1 MTSQNT
7 DIPNSTAVKTTN
19 LPKRNRFSHLLPD
32 RFQTRKNP
40 SIHES
45 QHVIIKQP
53 MVQELDDDEELSPTR
68 RRADTMPSQ
77 SSNFP
82 YDRVNENYLT
92 AVAAATNPT
101 SSDHYHH
108 QQSNNNNSNNNNA
121 SRNRSGSIQT
131 PFTPGI
137 FNTWLN
143 DSIQSPTSPTTTDQL
158 LRGDANHTI
167 TSTLASL
174 GLDDND
180 TSINHHL
187 NYQQHH
193 MLHTSKSNSSLHSSE
208 WVQQQS
214 SNYGFTSN
222 SPSSVEMKLKGNT
235 TPSMNNNSIPSSQLL
250 RPRATSMSVAEDH
263 DNRYSSSLSS
273 GSDSPRMVHPS
284 LWQYNHRYSQSPS
297 QLQAN
302 HHPLLRMS
310 NSSADLIE
318 TMARQRTPISEET
331 KHSISTDK
339 DFLNDTSYDEFIYDA
354 TKMTN
359 DHSQTPSRSLWI
371 GNLDTNNIGLENLLT
386 LFSQYGAVE
395 NVRILP
401 ERDCAFVN
409 FVQMEDAIQA
419 KEMIMNQMN
428 GMIGSSTVR
437 VGFGKLDAQSPS
449 AMEFGNVQG
458 PTRALWIGN
467 LPTTTTPTTLFTI
480 FSVFGSIESV
490 RILSHRNCGFVNFV
504 SQEDAIRAKKA
515 LHTREIMGT
524 GTGAVRIGYAKVLSL
539 KSSNTNLGKTQ
550 LEDGTMM
557 FTNEGFDN
565 VYIPGVSTASN
576 LLENN
581 NNSNNNNNYI
591 TASSSSPSP
600 SQLLLNNVANNGNN
614 SSPTKSLWN
623 SSTTTATSAS
633 AAMDPNMMYYMMNDM
648 INSSASNILAA
659 VATERQYIMQ
669 ELGEE
674 DADGPLFDTL
684 HVASTYFTTI
694 APAPELGQH
703 RNVDISRLR
712 DIRKR
717 LGNVNNMSIQEIDM
731 IAMECMSD
739 LVELCSD
746 YIGNTIVQRLFE
758 YCSEPT
764 KSVMFDHVAPH
775 IASIGIHKNGTWAAQ
790 RIVDTAKLSP
800 QINMVCEYIK
810 PYVPALLLDQFGN
823 YVVQCC
829 LALGPET
836 NQFIFDAIV
845 DNCWEIAQGRFGA
858 RAVRATLESPHVTK
872 RQQKYV
878 AATLIQHALLLS
890 TNANG
895 ALLLI
900 WLLDT
905 SGISGRY
912 RALGPRLIPHL
923 SKLCTHKLASL
934 TVLKLI
940 NQRHEIEARQQIL
953 DNIFFSN
960 NIDNINNNNNNQV
973 LNDILAD
980 QVHGVSLIQKIL
992 SSSYVELP
1000 ERQKMAEKVKQL
1012 LAKNKLLHVQG
1023 YKRLLEEINMVMVDS
1038 NPGSS
1043 IATLPGLIM
1052 PSSNTATWMNQ
1063 EWAAIHAHYL
1073 SAATAALQQQ
1083 QQQLHQLQQQQQQH
1097 LSSSPTIHHTTTTT
1111 VSNETLNINS
1121 NENISLPLT
1130 SPPATTSPQGDE
1142 VN

>member
-1 MTSQNT
+1 
-7 DIPNSTAVKTTN
+7 
-19 LPKRNRFSHLLPD
+19 
-32 RFQTRKNP
+32 
-40 SIHES
+40 
-45 QHVIIKQP
+45 
-53 MVQELDDDEELSPTR
+53 
-68 RRADTMPSQ
+68 MPSQ

-82 YDRVNENYLT
+82 YDRLNDPYLT
-92 AVAAATNPT
+92 AVKPSDDNP
-101 SSDHYHH
+101 HLHMHH
-108 QQSNNNNSNNNNA
+108 HHHHHHSNNNNNNNNSNNNSNNSTSSN

-137 FNTWLN
+137 FNTWLS
-143 DSIQSPTSPTTTDQL
+143 DTIQSPTSPTTTDQL
-158 LRGDANHTI
+158 LKGDENHTI

-180 TSINHHL
+180 STKQLHQSQHQQ
-187 NYQQHH
+187 QQHH
-193 MLHTSKSNSSLHSSE
+193 MLHTSRSNSSLHSTE
-208 WVQQQS
+208 WLQQQQQQQQQHT
-214 SNYGFTSN
+214 SNYGYTTN
-222 SPSSVEMKLKGNT
+222 SPSSMEMKLRG
-235 TPSMNNNSIPSSQLL
+235 NNNSNSTVQSTSSQLL
-250 RPRATSMSVAEDH
+250 RPRATSMSITEDH

-273 GSDSPRMVHPS
+273 GSDSPRMVRPS
-284 LWQYNHRYSQSPS
+284 LWQYNNHRYPQSSS
-297 QLQAN
+297 QLYPHPHPPTSHHH
-302 HHPLLRMS
+302 HHPSLRMS

-318 TMARQRTPISEET
+318 TMARQRIPISEET
-331 KHSISTDK
+331 QLSISTDK
-339 DFLNDTSYDEFIYDA
+339 DYLNDSSYDEFSYDTI
-354 TKMTN
+354 TKLANN
-359 DHSQTPSRSLWI
+359 DHHSQTPTRSLWI
-371 GNLDTNNIGLENLLT
+371 GNLDTSLGLENLIT
-386 LFSQYGAVE
+386 LFSQYGPIE
-395 NVRILP
+395 NIRLLP
-401 ERDCAFVN
+401 ERDCAFIN
-409 FVQMEDAIQA
+409 FMQMEDAIQA
-419 KEMIMNQMN
+419 KEIIMNQMN
-428 GMIGSSTVR
+428 GLIGSSVVR
-437 VGFGKLDAQSPS
+437 IGFGKLDAQSPS
-449 AMEFGNVQG
+449 PTMEFGNVQG

-480 FSVFGSIESV
+480 FSVFGTIESV
-490 RILSHRNCGFVNFV
+490 RILSHRNCGFVNFN
-504 SQEDAIRAKKA
+504 SQEDAVRAKKA
-515 LHTREIMGT
+515 LHSREIMGP

-539 KSSNTNLGKTQ
+539 KSNGKNQ
-550 LEDGTMM
+550 LEDGTLM

-565 VYIPGVSTASN
+565 VFIPSVSSTTS
-576 LLENN
+576 NN
-581 NNSNNNNNYI
+581 NNSNNNNNNSNSNNLLDSSY
-591 TASSSSPSP
+591 TTLHSNSSSS
-600 SQLLLNNVANNGNN
+600 SQLLNTTANSTSTPG
-614 SSPTKSLWN
+614 STTKSLWH
-623 SSTTTATSAS
+623 SSTPTSS
-633 AAMDPNMMYYMMNDM
+633 GSGGHSTIPSMDSNMMYYMMNDM
-648 INSSASNILAA
+648 ISGSASNILAA
-659 VATERQYIMQ
+659 VASERQYIMQ
-669 ELGEE
+669 ELGEDE
-674 DADGPLFDTL
+674 SDGPLFDTL
-684 HVASTYFTTI
+684 HVASTYYPTI

-717 LGNVNNMSIQEIDM
+717 LGNANTMSVQEIDM
-731 IAMECMSD
+731 IAMECIGD

-764 KSVMFDHVAPH
+764 KSMMFDHVAPH

-790 RIVDTAKLSP
+790 RIVDTAKLSS
-800 QINMVCEYIK
+800 QINMVCDYIR

-940 NQRHEIEARQQIL
+940 NQRHEFEARQQIL
-953 DNIFFSN
+953 DTIFFSN
-960 NIDNINNNNNNQV
+960 TDQV
-973 LNDILAD
+973 LNEILTD

-992 SSSYVELP
+992 SSSYVELH

-1052 PSSNTATWMNQ
+1052 PSSTTATWMNQ

-1073 SAATAALQQQ
+1073 SAATAAMQQQ
-1083 QQQLHQLQQQQQQH
+1083 QQQMQQQLQQQQQGLH
-1097 LSSSPTIHHTTTTT
+1097 SSPPIAHVNPSSSSTTTATT
-1111 VSNETLNINS
+1111 TETLVLNKDNNVTEDQS
-1121 NENISLPLT
+1121 MENTITPISQQQT
-1130 SPPATTSPQGDE
+1130 ISDTACDE